1 MDAATVTPP
10 IGFGLRK
17 TSEALVS
24 LVFFGAKSDEIW
36 STWSA
41 QLPIPASFCLLI
53 SAK

>member
-24 LVFFGAKSDEIW
+24 LVFLEPKAMKFGAHGVLSY
-36 STWSA
+36 
-41 QLPIPASFCLLI
+41 QFLL
-53 SAK
+53 AFVC